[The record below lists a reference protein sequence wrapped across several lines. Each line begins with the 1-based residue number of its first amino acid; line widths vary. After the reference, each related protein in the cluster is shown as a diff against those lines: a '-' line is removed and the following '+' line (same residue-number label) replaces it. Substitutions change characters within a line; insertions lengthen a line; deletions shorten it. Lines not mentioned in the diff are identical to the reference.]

1 MSVDDII
8 MGIEKDLANDGNAD
22 YIMMIEGMG
31 VLGVIFTT
39 ISSLLLTLIIIGI
52 PIIVAIEVMYLNLP
66 LVRDR
71 YEDMLVNSGGRVN
84 DVLSFTV
91 KDAKKALVHANTME
105 TGKSANLQYLIIKI
119 KSILIAALVIS
130 LILQA
135 RPTVII
141 YLWNLITGIIKNIR
155 L

>member
-39 ISSLLLTLIIIGI
+39 ITSLLLTLIIIGI
-52 PIIVAIEVMYLNLP
+52 PIIVAVEIMYLNLP

-105 TGKSANLQYLIIKI
+105 TGKSVNLQYLIIKS